1 MCSFAVDRYTGV
13 LNRTGGTQCG
23 SPGCGFLSL
32 RSMGITAIAEGAFS
46 GMVHLSM
53 LDLSAN
59 YIHFI
64 SPGAFKDLTS
74 LMTLNLNSNALTVLQ
89 NGTFQGLSSL
99 ETLSLQSNYL
109 SGGSMDAGAF
119 QGLSQLR
126 TLDLNNN
133 RLYDMRAE
141 GLFSGMP
148 QLRNLSMQGQVTYYK
163 FYLGNG
169 TFSGNLSQ
177 LVSLEWSRGCC
188 NYYYRSG
195 DGSVIERGAF
205 DGLTGL
211 ENLVLHGLQLDDAGM
226 PSGLFQQ
233 CRSLKHLDLD
243 YNLLSSITEH
253 TFSGLWYSVETLDLY
268 GNTISNISSQAFS
281 GFQKLRSVTLG
292 NNQLS
297 VLPRNVFT
305 NLTADGCSISLGD
318 NPLTCLPEK
327 PPRGELFFESSRNK
341 SLPACPSEVR

>member
-1 MCSFAVDRYTGV
+1 
-13 LNRTGGTQCG
+13 
-23 SPGCGFLSL
+23 
-32 RSMGITAIAEGAFS
+32 MGITAIAEGAFS
-46 GMVHLSM
+46 GMVHLSV

-74 LMTLNLNSNALTVLQ
+74 LMTLNLNSNAL
-89 NGTFQGLSSL
+89 
-99 ETLSLQSNYL
+99 
-109 SGGSMDAGAF
+109 
-119 QGLSQLR
+119 
-126 TLDLNNN
+126 
-133 RLYDMRAE
+133 
-141 GLFSGMP
+141 
-148 QLRNLSMQGQVTYYK
+148 
-163 FYLGNG
+163 
-169 TFSGNLSQ
+169 
-177 LVSLEWSRGCC
+177 
-188 NYYYRSG
+188 
-195 DGSVIERGAF
+195 
-205 DGLTGL
+205 
-211 ENLVLHGLQLDDAGM
+211 HLDDAGM
-226 PSGLFQQ
+226 LSGLFQQ

-268 GNTISNISSQAFS
+268 GNTISDISSQAFS